1 MQRLLITGLA
11 GGLLFA
17 AATARAATLEPAGE
31 GNAQEI
37 ANVNTT
43 SQEHTQGDVT
53 LAAKKPRLRFRSSSG
68 TTKTCGAS
76 GLGEKEIHEAEQ
88 KRLKKQQQAQQ
99 QVKNSNDNS
108 HNGTEGG
115 GDDKND

>member
-17 AATARAATLEPAGE
+17 AATARTAALEPVGE
-31 GNAQEI
+31 GSAQEI
-37 ANVNTT
+37 ANVNT
-43 SQEHTQGDVT
+43 SQEPIQSDMT
-53 LAAKKPRLRFRSSSG
+53 LAAKKPRLRFRSISG
-68 TTKTCGAS
+68 TPKTCGAS
-76 GLGEKEIHEAEQ
+76 GLGEKEIQDAEQ
-88 KRLKKQQQAQQ
+88 KRLKEQQQEQQQA
-99 QVKNSNDNS
+99 KNSNDNS